1 MGAVGLACVM
11 GAKVAGASKIIGVDI
26 NPDKFKTGRFLH
38 CSVAILPVLT
48 RQSVSYF
55 QLPLITITKDSFL
68 QGYPQLG
75 VESTKI
81 LAGSESETICR
92 VCEYF
97 VSTPKFM
104 NLASS

>member
-48 RQSVSYF
+48 RHQFPISC
-55 QLPLITITKDSFL
+55 
-68 QGYPQLG
+68 
-75 VESTKI
+75 
-81 LAGSESETICR
+81 CR
-92 VCEYF
+92 
-97 VSTPKFM
+97 
-104 NLASS
+104 